1 MATKFESWF
10 AKNSF
15 TLMLVCFA
23 ISGIS
28 LITFFYYER
37 SDVQIASISRIVAFT
52 GVSLYV
58 IIRIV
63 RHLVTQKIKKESSNS
78 KSLVQ

>member
-15 TLMLVCFA
+15 SLMLVCFA

-28 LITFFYYER
+28 LIAFFYFEK
-37 SDVQIASISRIVAFT
+37 SDVQLASVSRIVAFT

-58 IIRIV
+58 IIRII
-63 RHLVTQKIKKESSNS
+63 RHLVTQKLKKESSNS
-78 KSLVQ
+78 KSLEQ